1 MRIGIDIMG
10 GDYAPEAIV
19 LGSIQARRI
28 LPTDVT
34 LVIIGDKG
42 RITEILDREKADR
55 SGFEIRH
62 TTEVIEMGDH
72 PSKAFSQK
80 PDSSITVGFN
90 LLKNK
95 EIDGF
100 ASAGNTGAMLVGCMY
115 TIKAIEGIIRPC
127 ITGPLPRENGENG
140 IILDVGINS
149 DCRPDVLFQYAILGK
164 IYAEA
169 VNGFKNPKIALLN
182 IGSEE
187 EKGNLITKAAYE
199 LMKNAREFNFIGNIE
214 GNELF
219 TDKADVV
226 VCDGFSGNI
235 VLKQAEAFY
244 TMVKSRN
251 YNDEFFNKFNFEI
264 YGGMPV
270 LGINS
275 TVMIGHGISGPVAVK
290 NMILHTKEIVEAK
303 VCQKI
308 KEALK

>member
-10 GDYAPEAIV
+10 GDFAPDAII
-19 LGSIQARRI
+19 LGTIQARKI
-28 LPTDVT
+28 LSPEIGIAMIGNAEYIRNF
-34 LVIIGDKG
+34 LVK
-42 RITEILDREKADR
+42 EKEDI
-55 SGFEIRH
+55 SLYDIVP

-72 PSKAFSQK
+72 PAKAFSQK
-80 PDSSITVGFN
+80 PNSSITVGFN
-90 LLKNK
+90 LLRGK

-127 ITGPLPRENGENG
+127 ITGPIPRETGFNG

-149 DCRPDVLFQYAILGK
+149 DCRPDVLFQYAILGR
-164 IYAEA
+164 IYREA
-169 VNGFKNPKIALLN
+169 VFGVKNPKVALLN

-187 EKGNLITKAAYE
+187 EKGNLISKAAYE
-199 LMKNAREFNFIGNIE
+199 LMKNAKEFNFIGNIE

-226 VCDGFSGNI
+226 ICDGFTGNI

-244 TMVKSRN
+244 ELVKKRN
-251 YNDEFFNKFNFEI
+251 YNDDFFNKFNYEI

-275 TVMIGHGISGPVAVK
+275 TVMIGHGISSPVAVK
-290 NMILHTKEIVEAK
+290 NMIIHTKEVIEAE
-303 VCQKI
+303 VCKKI
-308 KEALK
+308 KEALQ

>member
-10 GDYAPEAIV
+10 GDYAPDAII
-19 LGSIQARRI
+19 LGTIQARQA
-28 LPTDVT
+28 LSSDVK
-34 LVIIGDKG
+34 IAMIGDVEYIKK
-42 RITEILDREKADR
+42 TLAKEKVD
-55 SGFEIRH
+55 SSLFDIIP

-72 PSKAFSQK
+72 PAKAFSQK
-80 PDSSITVGFN
+80 PNSSITVGFN
-90 LLKNK
+90 LLRSK

-127 ITGPLPRENGENG
+127 ITGPLPRENGPNG

-164 IYAEA
+164 IYREA
-169 VNGFKNPKIALLN
+169 VFGTKNPKVALLN

-187 EKGNLITKAAYE
+187 EKGNLISKATFE
-199 LMKNAREFNFIGNIE
+199 LMKNTKEFNFIGNIE

-219 TDKADVV
+219 DDKADVV
-226 VCDGFSGNI
+226 ICDGFTGNI

-244 TMVKSRN
+244 TMVKKRN
-251 YNDEFFNKFNFEI
+251 YSDEFFDKFNFEI

-275 TVMIGHGISGPVAVK
+275 TVMIGHGISGPTAVK
-290 NMILHTKEIVEAK
+290 NMILHTKEVIDAD
-303 VCQKI
+303 VCKKI
-308 KEALK
+308 KEAL

>member
-1 MRIGIDIMG
+1 M
-10 GDYAPEAIV
+10 
-19 LGSIQARRI
+19 LH
-28 LPTDVT
+28 
-34 LVIIGDKG
+34 K
-42 RITEILDREKADR
+42 
-55 SGFEIRH
+55 
-62 TTEVIEMGDH
+62 
-72 PSKAFSQK
+72 
-80 PDSSITVGFN
+80 
-90 LLKNK
+90 K

-169 VNGFKNPKIALLN
+169 VHKFKNPKVALLN
-182 IGSEE
+182 IGAEE
-187 EKGNLITKAAYE
+187 EKGNLITKAAFE
-199 LMKNAREFNFIGNIE
+199 LMKNTSEFNFIGNIE

-244 TMVKSRN
+244 TIAKSRN
-251 YNDEFFNKFNFEI
+251 FNDDFFNKFNFES
-264 YGGMPV
+264 YGGMPI

-275 TVMIGHGISGPVAVK
+275 TVMIGHGISGPTAVK
-290 NMILHTKEIVEAK
+290 NMILHTKEVVDANLCK
-303 VCQKI
+303 KI
-308 KEALK
+308 KEALE